1 MGSNLLISIMKLLSL
16 LDGKNVIDKPFPIVL
31 QSWLW
36 LEAAYKEIGIAMG
49 WNEIP
54 VCYSSIE
61 SIDDIGAVAD
71 ESEPI
76 EHKMIVGEIASI
88 VIAVITFHAPS
99 AMPRLMQQ
107 IILVE
112 SVPNVMQ

>member
-1 MGSNLLISIMKLLSL
+1 MSIMKLLSL
-16 LDGKNVIDKPFPIVL
+16 LDGKIVINKPFPIVL

-54 VCYSSIE
+54 VCYSSIQ

-76 EHKMIVGEIASI
+76 EHKNMIVGEIASI

-107 IILVE
+107 IFVQ